1 MPEEQTQAPAAT
13 SSEQEQPQA
22 PSSDATQNTEQ
33 AQEQTVPYNRF
44 KEVNEKLR
52 KLEAEQ
58 AKQAKEREQAEEKRL
73 QEQQQWR
80 ELYEGNKARVQEL
93 EPKADLADKLS
104 AMVLE
109 QYAAEI
115 KEWPEQVRNM
125 APDDNADVLTKLAW
139 AARAKPLA
147 MELMGDKTPPPGNG
161 RKPPPTGGAGS
172 GQQQER
178 ARTEQANWTRRQF

>member
-1 MPEEQTQAPAAT
+1 MPEEQTQAPAA
-13 SSEQEQPQA
+13 SEQQDQTQATTPAEAKNTDTQPQELTI
-22 PSSDATQNTEQ
+22 PKHRYD
-33 AQEQTVPYNRF
+33 
-44 KEVNEKLR
+44 EVSKRLR
-52 KLEAEQ
+52 ELEAEQ

-80 ELYEGNKARVQEL
+80 ELYEGNKTRVQEL
-93 EPKADLADKLS
+93 TPKAELADKLS

-125 APDDNADVLTKLAW
+125 APNDDADVLTKLAW
-139 AARAKPLA
+139 KERAKPLA
-147 MELMGDKTPPPGNG
+147 MELMGNKAPPPGNG

-178 ARTEQANWTRRQF
+178 ARAEQAQWLRRQF